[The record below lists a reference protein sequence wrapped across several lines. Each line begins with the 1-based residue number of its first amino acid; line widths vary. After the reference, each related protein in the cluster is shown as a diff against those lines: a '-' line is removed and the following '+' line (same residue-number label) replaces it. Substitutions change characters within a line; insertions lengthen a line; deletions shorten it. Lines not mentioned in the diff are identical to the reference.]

1 MTETPAPGH
10 APGSAAHV
18 ISQVYYYLAAVI
30 GFGLFL
36 GGAIGALFGVRELV
50 LPREFETVR
59 DGVRTVLHGLAFA
72 LPGLALMWWHLR
84 QARRREDRPATTVFW
99 GRALYFHLMTL
110 VALIFV
116 LIGGVGLLFNL
127 GDAATARC
135 DRTPGAHGIRAIPH
149 DGKLEGDPYTD
160 IETIPPSALPE
171 GEFCYPSRDD
181 AFRNAVDS
189 SIFLIV
195 AGPVFWWHLRQGR
208 RLTAPPRD
216 VEI

>member
-1 MTETPAPGH
+1 MSELPSGPAPGQ
-10 APGSAAHV
+10 PEGRAAHV
-18 ISQVYYYLAAVI
+18 ISQVYYYVAAVI

-50 LPREFETVR
+50 LPREYETVR
-59 DGVRTVLHGLAFA
+59 DGIRTVLHGLSFA

-84 QARRREDRPATTVFW
+84 QARSREDRPATTAFW
-99 GRALYFHLMTL
+99 GRALYFHLMAL

-127 GDAATARC
+127 GDAATACEDVRV
-135 DRTPGAHGIRAIPH
+135 GAIDVSVTGVVEDLSPIV
-149 DGKLEGDPYTD
+149 
-160 IETIPPSALPE
+160 PP
-171 GEFCYPSRDD
+171 CYSPREDD
-181 AFRNAVDS
+181 LRSAVDS

-208 RLTAPPRD
+208 RLTASSD
-216 VEI
+216 